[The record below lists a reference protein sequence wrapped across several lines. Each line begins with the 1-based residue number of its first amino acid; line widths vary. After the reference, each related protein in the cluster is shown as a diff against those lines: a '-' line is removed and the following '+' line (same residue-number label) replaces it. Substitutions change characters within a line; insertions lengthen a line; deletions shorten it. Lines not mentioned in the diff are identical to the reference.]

1 MPLRAFAPRSDKQG
15 ACHHASHDLAPA
27 AETDNHLVVYERR
40 CLDLYDLCNMCDA
53 LKLLVMLAFLSVL
66 AAPVVVWVVEV
77 SGYRGY

>member
-1 MPLRAFAPRSDKQG
+1 MVVGGLSHARTNRPLALRRN
-15 ACHHASHDLAPA
+15 HHASHDLAPA

-66 AAPVVVWVVEV
+66 AAPVVVWVVAV
-77 SGYRGY
+77 VY